1 MNFFQK
7 FMNGRYGSDQ
17 LNFVLLIVY
26 IVVCIIASAL
36 RLNWLNIAAFAIVA
50 LVIFRMFSR
59 NIYKRQNENAK
70 FLQIIWEIKNGSRD
84 SAASRA
90 AKKDARR
97 FERDGK
103 KTMRAD
109 KEHKYFKCKNCG
121 AISRVPRGKGKI
133 EITCPKCGNKIIGKS

>member
-17 LNFVLLIVY
+17 LNFVLLIGY
-26 IVVCIIASAL
+26 IVVCIIASIL

-59 NIYKRQNENAK
+59 NIYKRQKENAK
-70 FLQIIWEIKNGSRD
+70 FLQIIWDIKNGSRD
-84 SAASRA
+84 SAASRT
-90 AKKDARR
+90 AKKDTKR

-133 EITCPKCGNKIIGKS
+133 EIICPKCGNKIIGKS

>member
-70 FLQIIWEIKNGSRD
+70 FLQIIWEIKNGSRGGT
-84 SAASRA
+84 ASRT

-109 KEHKYFKCKNCG
+109 REHKYFKCKNCG